1 MSVITSFIS
10 NPAART
16 CWGMKLVAVMPGVV
30 LISSKFT
37 FSPSVMHYLR
47 GLL

>member
-37 FSPSVMHYLR
+37 FSPSVMI
-47 GLL
+47 